1 MYSAAAPDRPR
12 IGMKRNQMKLA
23 NIDAGGSSEI
33 GLVDGARMILL
44 TRALP
49 RLPVSMIEIIAQWES
64 VRPVLQALPLASAPS
79 LPLADVVLRAPIERP
94 GKVMAI
100 GLNYAS
106 HLAEVDAKAP
116 AHQHWFSK
124 MVTSVHAPYAPIKL
138 PRVSNAVDYEVELV
152 FIIGTGGRYISKE
165 AAPRHVFGYCVGNDV
180 TARDWQLQT
189 PQWVLG
195 KSFDTHGPFG
205 PWITTADEIGDP
217 HRLGIRTRVNGELR
231 QNSNTRQLIFNV
243 FDQIAHLSQVMTLE
257 PGDVVF
263 SGTPGGVGVVM
274 KPPVFL
280 KEGDRVR
287 CEVDELGMIEAVCE
301 AE

>member
-1 MYSAAAPDRPR
+1 
-12 IGMKRNQMKLA
+12 MKLA
-23 NIDAGGSSEI
+23 HFDVGGHSQI
-33 GLVDGARMILL
+33 GLVEGTRIVSL

-49 RLPVSMIEIIAQWES
+49 RLPVTMVEIIAQWES
-64 VRPVLQALPLASAPS
+64 VRAAISGLHLARAPGF
-79 LPLADVVLRAPIERP
+79 LLTDVVLNPPITQP

-100 GLNYAS
+100 GLNYAD
-106 HLAEVDAKAP
+106 HVAETGAQSP
-116 AHQHWFSK
+116 AHQLWFCK
-124 MVTSVHAPYAPIKL
+124 TGNTVHAPYAPIKL
-138 PRVSNAVDYEVELV
+138 PRVSNAVDYEAELV
-152 FIIGTGGRYISKE
+152 FIIGTGGRYISRE

-180 TARDWQLQT
+180 TARDWQRRT

-217 HRLGIRTRVNGELR
+217 HRLGIRARVNGELR
-231 QNSNTRQLIFNV
+231 QESNTRELIFSV
-243 FDQIAHLSQVMTLE
+243 FDQIAHLSEVMTLQ

-263 SGTPGGVGVVM
+263 SGTPGGVGAMM

-280 KEGDRVR
+280 REGDRVQ
-287 CEVDELGMIEAVCE
+287 CEIDELGMIEAVCE

>member
-1 MYSAAAPDRPR
+1 
-12 IGMKRNQMKLA
+12 MKRNQMKLA
-23 NIDAGGSSEI
+23 NIDADGRSEI
-33 GLVDGARMILL
+33 GLVDGARMVLL
-44 TRALP
+44 TQALP
-49 RLPVSMIEIIAQWES
+49 RLPVSMLEVIAQWES
-64 VRPVLQALPLASAPS
+64 VRPAIQALPLASAPS
-79 LPLADVVLRAPIERP
+79 LPLADVILRAPIERP
-94 GKVMAI
+94 GKVLAI

-106 HLAEVDAKAP
+106 HLTEVDAKAP

-180 TARDWQLQT
+180 SARDWQLQT

-217 HRLGIRTRVNGELR
+217 HRLGIRTRVNEELR
-231 QNSNTRQLIFNV
+231 QNSNTRNLIFNV

-257 PGDVVF
+257 AGDIVF
-263 SGTPGGVGVVM
+263 SGTPGGVGVAM

-280 KEGDRVR
+280 KDGDRVR
-287 CEVDELGMIEAVCE
+287 CEIDELGMIEAVCE

>member
-1 MYSAAAPDRPR
+1 
-12 IGMKRNQMKLA
+12 MKRNQMKLA

-195 KSFDTHGPFG
+195 KSFDTHAPFG

-280 KEGDRVR
+280 KEGDCVR

>member
-1 MYSAAAPDRPR
+1 
-12 IGMKRNQMKLA
+12 MKLA
-23 NIDAGGSSEI
+23 HFDVGGHSQI
-33 GLVDGARMILL
+33 GLVEGTRIVSL

-49 RLPVSMIEIIAQWES
+49 RLPVTMVEIIAQWES
-64 VRPVLQALPLASAPS
+64 VRTAISGLHLARAPGF
-79 LPLADVVLRAPIERP
+79 LLTDVVLNPPITQP

-100 GLNYAS
+100 GLNYAD
-106 HLAEVDAKAP
+106 HVAETGAQSP
-116 AHQHWFSK
+116 AHQLWFCK
-124 MVTSVHAPYAPIKL
+124 TGNTVHAPYAPIKL
-138 PRVSNAVDYEVELV
+138 PRVSNAVDYEAELV
-152 FIIGTGGRYISKE
+152 FIIGTGGRYISRE

-180 TARDWQLQT
+180 TARDWQRRT

-217 HRLGIRTRVNGELR
+217 HRLGIRARVNGELR
-231 QNSNTRQLIFNV
+231 QESNTRELIFSV
-243 FDQIAHLSQVMTLE
+243 FDQIAHLSEVMTLQ

-263 SGTPGGVGVVM
+263 SGTPGGVGAMM

-280 KEGDRVR
+280 REGDRVQ
-287 CEVDELGMIEAVCE
+287 CEIDELGMIEAVCE

>member
-1 MYSAAAPDRPR
+1 
-12 IGMKRNQMKLA
+12 MKRNQMKLA
-23 NIDAGGSSEI
+23 NIDTGGRSEI

-49 RLPVSMIEIIAQWES
+49 RLPVSMMEVIAQWES
-64 VRPVLQALPLASAPS
+64 VRPAIQALPLASAPS

-106 HLAEVDAKAP
+106 HLAEANAKAP

-152 FIIGTGGRYISKE
+152 FIIGTAGRFISKE

-205 PWITTADEIGDP
+205 PWITTADEIGNP
-217 HRLGIRTRVNGELR
+217 HRLGIRTRVNEELR
-231 QNSNTRQLIFNV
+231 QNSNTRDLIFNV

-287 CEVDELGMIEAVCE
+287 CEIDELGMIEAVCE

>member
-1 MYSAAAPDRPR
+1 
-12 IGMKRNQMKLA
+12 MKRNQMKLA
-23 NIDAGGSSEI
+23 NIDAGGRSEI
-33 GLVDGARMILL
+33 GLVDGARMVLL

-49 RLPVSMIEIIAQWES
+49 RLPVSMMEVIAQWGS
-64 VRPVLQALPLASAPS
+64 VRPAIQALPLASAPS

-165 AAPRHVFGYCVGNDV
+165 SAPRHVFGYCVGNDV

-217 HRLGIRTRVNGELR
+217 HRLGIRTRVNEELR
-231 QNSNTRQLIFNV
+231 QNSNTRDLIFNV

-287 CEVDELGMIEAVCE
+287 CEIDELGMIEAVCE

>member
-1 MYSAAAPDRPR
+1 
-12 IGMKRNQMKLA
+12 MKLA
-23 NIDAGGSSEI
+23 HFDVGGHSQI
-33 GLVDGARMILL
+33 GLVEGTRIVSL

-49 RLPVSMIEIIAQWES
+49 RLPVTMVEIIAQWEA
-64 VRPVLQALPLASAPS
+64 VRTAISGLHLARAPGF
-79 LPLADVVLRAPIERP
+79 LLTDVVLNPPITQP

-100 GLNYAS
+100 GLNYAD
-106 HLAEVDAKAP
+106 HVAETGAQSP
-116 AHQHWFSK
+116 AHQLWFCK
-124 MVTSVHAPYAPIKL
+124 TGNTVHAPYAPIKL
-138 PRVSNAVDYEVELV
+138 PRVSNAVDYEAELV
-152 FIIGTGGRYISKE
+152 FIIGTGGRYISRE

-180 TARDWQLQT
+180 TARDWQRRT

-217 HRLGIRTRVNGELR
+217 HRLGIRARVNGELR
-231 QNSNTRQLIFNV
+231 QESNTRELIFSV
-243 FDQIAHLSQVMTLE
+243 FDQIAHLSEVMTLQ

-263 SGTPGGVGVVM
+263 SGTPGGVGAMM

-280 KEGDRVR
+280 REGDRVQ
-287 CEVDELGMIEAVCE
+287 CEIDELGMIEAVCE

>member
-1 MYSAAAPDRPR
+1 
-12 IGMKRNQMKLA
+12 MKLA
-23 NIDAGGSSEI
+23 NFELGGHSEI
-33 GLVDGARMILL
+33 GLVAGTRIISL

-49 RLPVSMIEIIAQWES
+49 RLPGSMVEVIAHWQS
-64 VRPVLQALPLASAPS
+64 VRPAIDGLHLGSAPS
-79 LPLADVVLRAPIERP
+79 FPLADVVLRAPVARP

-100 GLNYAS
+100 GMNYAD
-106 HLAEVDAKAP
+106 HVAETGAKPP
-116 AHQHWFSK
+116 AHQVWFNK
-124 MVTSVHAPYAPIKL
+124 VVTSVHAPYAPIKL
-138 PRVSNAVDYEVELV
+138 PRVSNAVDYEAELV

-180 TARDWQLQT
+180 TARDWQLRT
-189 PQWVLG
+189 PQWILG

-205 PWITTADEIGDP
+205 PWITTADEVGDP

-231 QNSNTRQLIFNV
+231 QESNTRELIFDV
-243 FDQIAHLSQVMTLE
+243 FDQIAHLSEVMTLE

-263 SGTPGGVGVVM
+263 SGTPGGVGAMM
-274 KPPVFL
+274 KPPVYL
-280 KEGDRVR
+280 REGDRVQ

>member
-1 MYSAAAPDRPR
+1 
-12 IGMKRNQMKLA
+12 MKLA
-23 NIDAGGSSEI
+23 TFDLGGHSEI
-33 GLVDGARMILL
+33 GLVAGARIISL

-49 RLPVSMIEIIAQWES
+49 RLPDSMVQVIAQWQS
-64 VRPVLQALPLASAPS
+64 VQPAIGDLHLASAPS
-79 LPLADVVLRAPIERP
+79 FPLADVVLRAPVARP

-100 GLNYAS
+100 GMNYAE
-106 HLAEVDAKAP
+106 HVAETGAKPP
-116 AHQHWFSK
+116 AHQVWFTK
-124 MVTSVHAPYAPIKL
+124 MINSVHAPYAPIKL
-138 PRVSNAVDYEVELV
+138 PRVSNAVDYEAELV

-180 TARDWQLQT
+180 TARDWQLRT

-205 PWITTADEIGDP
+205 PWITTADEVGNP

-231 QNSNTRQLIFNV
+231 QESNTRKLIFDV
-243 FDQIAHLSQVMTLE
+243 FDQIAHLSEVMTLE

-263 SGTPGGVGVVM
+263 SGTPGGVGAMM
-274 KPPVFL
+274 KPPVYL
-280 KEGDRVR
+280 RDGDRVQ

-301 AE
+301 TE

>member
-1 MYSAAAPDRPR
+1 
-12 IGMKRNQMKLA
+12 MKLA
-23 NIDAGGSSEI
+23 NLDVGGHSEI
-33 GLVDGARMILL
+33 GLVDGTRIISL

-49 RLPVSMIEIIAQWES
+49 RLPVSMVELIAQWEA
-64 VRPVLQALPLASAPS
+64 VRPAIGDLHIESAPS
-79 LPLADVVLRAPIERP
+79 FRLGEVALRAPIERP

-100 GLNYAS
+100 GMNYAD
-106 HLAEVDAKAP
+106 HLAEVGAQPP
-116 AHQHWFSK
+116 AHQVWFSK
-124 MVTSVHAPYAPIKL
+124 MVNSVHAPYAPIKL
-138 PRVSNAVDYEVELV
+138 PRVSDTVDYEAELV
-152 FIIGTGGRYISKE
+152 FIIGTAGRYISKA

-180 TARDWQLQT
+180 TVRDWQRRT

-205 PWITTADEIGDP
+205 PWITTADEVGDP

-231 QNSNTRQLIFNV
+231 QDSNTRQLIFDV
-243 FDQIAHLSQVMTLE
+243 FDQIAHLSEAMTLE

-263 SGTPGGVGVVM
+263 SGTPGGVGAAR

-280 KEGDRVR
+280 RDGDRVR
-287 CEVDELGMIEAVCE
+287 CEIDELGMIEAVCE

>member
-1 MYSAAAPDRPR
+1 
-12 IGMKRNQMKLA
+12 MKRNQMKLA

-180 TARDWQLQT
+180 TARDWQVQT

-195 KSFDTHGPFG
+195 KSFDTHAPFG

>member
-1 MYSAAAPDRPR
+1 
-12 IGMKRNQMKLA
+12 
-23 NIDAGGSSEI
+23 
-33 GLVDGARMILL
+33 
-44 TRALP
+44 
-49 RLPVSMIEIIAQWES
+49 LPVSMMEIIAQWEN
-64 VRPVLQALPLASAPS
+64 VRPEIQALPLASAPS
-79 LPLADVVLRAPIERP
+79 VSLADVVLRAPIERP

-106 HLAEVDAKAP
+106 HLAEANAKAP
-116 AHQHWFSK
+116 AHQQWFSK

-138 PRVSNAVDYEVELV
+138 PRVSTAVDYEVELV
-152 FIIGTGGRYISKE
+152 FIIGTEGRYISKE

-180 TARDWQLQT
+180 SARDWQLQT

-217 HRLGIRTRVNGELR
+217 HRLSIQARVNGELR
-231 QNSNTRQLIFNV
+231 QNSNTRELIYNV

-263 SGTPGGVGVVM
+263 SGTPGGVGVAM

-280 KEGDRVR
+280 AEGDRVR
-287 CEVDELGMIEAVCE
+287 CEIEELGMIEAVCE

>member
-1 MYSAAAPDRPR
+1 
-12 IGMKRNQMKLA
+12 MKRNQMKLA

-165 AAPRHVFGYCVGNDV
+165 AAPQHVFGYCVGNDV

>member
-1 MYSAAAPDRPR
+1 
-12 IGMKRNQMKLA
+12 MKLA
-23 NIDAGGSSEI
+23 SIDTGGRTEI

-49 RLPVSMIEIIAQWES
+49 RLPVSMMEIIAQWES
-64 VRPVLQALPLASAPS
+64 VRPEIQALPLASAPS
-79 LPLADVVLRAPIERP
+79 ISLADVVLRAPIERP

-106 HLAEVDAKAP
+106 HLAEANAKAP
-116 AHQHWFSK
+116 AHQQWFSK

-138 PRVSNAVDYEVELV
+138 PRVSTAVDYEVELV
-152 FIIGTGGRYISKE
+152 FIIGTEGRYISKE

-180 TARDWQLQT
+180 SARDWQLQT

-217 HRLGIRTRVNGELR
+217 HRLSIQARVNGELR
-231 QNSNTRQLIFNV
+231 QNSNTRELIYNV

-263 SGTPGGVGVVM
+263 SGTPGGVGVAM

-280 KEGDRVR
+280 AEGDRVR
-287 CEVDELGMIEAVCE
+287 CEIEELGMIEAVCE

>member
-1 MYSAAAPDRPR
+1 
-12 IGMKRNQMKLA
+12 
-23 NIDAGGSSEI
+23 
-33 GLVDGARMILL
+33 MILL

-49 RLPVSMIEIIAQWES
+49 RLPVSMMEVIAQWES
-64 VRPVLQALPLASAPS
+64 VRPAIQALPLASAPS

-94 GKVMAI
+94 GKVLAI

-217 HRLGIRTRVNGELR
+217 HRLGIRTRVNEELR
-231 QNSNTRQLIFNV
+231 QNSNTRDLIFNV

-287 CEVDELGMIEAVCE
+287 CEIDELGMIEAVCE